1 MMYDEIFKC
10 MCLAKEKSDLSYAI
24 KGNEK
29 GLKRKSEQSEASM
42 AMLLK
47 EIGELEEKRKK
58 LSK

>member
-1 MMYDEIFKC
+1 

-58 LSK
+58 LST